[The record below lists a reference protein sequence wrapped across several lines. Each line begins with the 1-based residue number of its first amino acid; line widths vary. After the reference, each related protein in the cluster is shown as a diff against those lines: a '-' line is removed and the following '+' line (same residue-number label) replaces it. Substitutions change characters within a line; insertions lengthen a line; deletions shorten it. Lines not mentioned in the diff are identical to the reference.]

1 MSFQQKTLFSNSE
14 ILTTSKPNTNSK
26 TIKIVKK
33 QFSLNV
39 QKKNKNIYSNQSV
52 GEVLYIEVVQNVKYQ
67 RFSYF
72 LNTYF
77 IVPKIYIT
85 DHLSHVNN

>member
-1 MSFQQKTLFSNSE
+1 MYMSFQQKTLFSNSE

-39 QKKNKNIYSNQSV
+39 QKNKIKTFTV
-52 GEVLYIEVVQNVKYQ
+52 IKVLERSSI
-67 RFSYF
+67 
-72 LNTYF
+72 
-77 IVPKIYIT
+77 
-85 DHLSHVNN
+85 

>member
-1 MSFQQKTLFSNSE
+1 MYMSFQQKTLFSNSE

-39 QKKNKNIYSNQSV
+39 RKKTFTVIKALERSLDIY
-52 GEVLYIEVVQNVKYQ
+52 IAVVHNVKYK
-67 RFSYF
+67 RFS
-72 LNTYF
+72 
-77 IVPKIYIT
+77 
-85 DHLSHVNN
+85 

>member
-1 MSFQQKTLFSNSE
+1 MYMSFQQKTLFSNSE

-39 QKKNKNIYSNQSV
+39 QKNKIKTFTVIKALEGSS
-52 GEVLYIEVVQNVKYQ
+52 I
-67 RFSYF
+67 
-72 LNTYF
+72 
-77 IVPKIYIT
+77 
-85 DHLSHVNN
+85 